1 VIQTW
6 RTLVLDVRTGLFIP
20 RLVTW
25 DPETG
30 EFTRVEGAKM
40 IRVAA
45 TQKEESR

>member
-6 RTLVLDVRTGLFIP
+6 RTLVLVVCTGLFIP

-25 DPETG
+25 GLESG

-45 TQKEESR
+45 TRKEESR